1 MATKKNAGKTAKANK
16 NAKKVEATAKA
27 VEANRAEEQAAA
39 QAKEAEKAA
48 KRAEKETKKQDEAK
62 EQELPMPTFSPKT
75 NESEFRTEI
84 GNFVSLAV
92 EKTRTA
98 EDYIKV
104 LHITGKSVASF
115 TKARNITRGLG
126 KISDTY
132 LSAVGGTTGI
142 PVSHI
147 EITPSIAAIL
157 EIKTEVE
164 KATEEHPQRF
174 HFNGSQFNTN
184 LLDVV
189 LRYILVTYDKLSR
202 KYIDSLTCT
211 TAEKRELRKKYT
223 ADYIANTVG
232 ALAEELGLT
241 KEFVESALEALKEQK
256 AEKPKKST
264 KKEKEPKKPAEQ
276 VASDGFEEETE
287 GCVVYKDEDPMEH
300 VVAERGE
307 AVEEPAEVP
316 EETEVVEVP
325 EEVAKTL
332 EDDLE

>member
-1 MATKKNAGKTAKANK
+1 MATKKNAAKTAKVNK

-27 VEANRAEEQAAA
+27 VEAKRAEEKAAA
-39 QAKEAEKAA
+39 EVKEAEK
-48 KRAEKETKKQDEAK
+48 TKKQELEK
-62 EQELPMPTFSPKT
+62 EQELPMPTFSTKT
-75 NESEFRTEI
+75 KDAEFQTEI
-84 GNFVSLAV
+84 GNFVSLGL

-104 LHITGKSVASF
+104 LHIVGKSVADF
-115 TKARNITRGLG
+115 TKARNISRGLG

-142 PVSHI
+142 PSSHI
-147 EITPSIAAIL
+147 EIAPQIAAIL
-157 EIKTEVE
+157 EVKTEVE

-174 HFNGSQFNTN
+174 HFNGSQFNTS

-223 ADYIANTVG
+223 VDFVGNSIA
-232 ALAEELGLT
+232 ALAEELHLT
-241 KEFVESALEALKEQK
+241 EEFIKNALATLEVAKPS
-256 AEKPKKST
+256 KPKTEKKQKS
-264 KKEKEPKKPAEQ
+264 PKKPAEQ

-287 GCVVYKDEDPMEH
+287 GRVVYKDEDPMEH

-325 EEVAKTL
+325 EEVVKTL

>member
-27 VEANRAEEQAAA
+27 VEAKRAEEQAAA
-39 QAKEAEKAA
+39 QVKEAEKAA

-62 EQELPMPTFSPKT
+62 EQELLMPTFSPKT

-147 EITPSIAAIL
+147 EIAPSIAAIL

-223 ADYIANTVG
+223 VDFVGNSIA
-232 ALAEELGLT
+232 ALAEELHLT
-241 KEFVESALEALKEQK
+241 EEFIKNALATLEVAKPS
-256 AEKPKKST
+256 KPKTEKKQKS
-264 KKEKEPKKPAEQ
+264 PKKPAEQ

-287 GCVVYKDEDPMEH
+287 GRVVYKDEDPMEH

>member
-1 MATKKNAGKTAKANK
+1 MATKKNAAKTAKVNK

-27 VEANRAEEQAAA
+27 VEAKRAEEKAAA
-39 QAKEAEKAA
+39 EVKEAEK
-48 KRAEKETKKQDEAK
+48 TKKQEPAK

-75 NESEFRTEI
+75 KDAEFQTEI
-84 GNFVSLAV
+84 GNFVSLGL

-104 LHITGKSVASF
+104 LHIVGKSVADF
-115 TKARNITRGLG
+115 TKARNISRGLG
-126 KISDTY
+126 KITDTY

-142 PVSHI
+142 PSSHI
-147 EITPSIAAIL
+147 EIAPQIAAIL
-157 EIKTEVE
+157 EVKTEVE

-174 HFNGSQFNTN
+174 HFNGSQFNTS

-189 LRYILVTYDKLSR
+189 IRYILVTYDKLSR

-223 ADYIANTVG
+223 VDFVGNSIA
-232 ALAEELGLT
+232 ALAEELHLT
-241 KEFVESALEALKEQK
+241 EEFIKNAIATLEVAKPS
-256 AEKPKKST
+256 KPKMEKKQKS
-264 KKEKEPKKPAEQ
+264 PKKPAEQ

-287 GCVVYKDEDPMEH
+287 GRVVYKDEDPMEH

-307 AVEEPAEVP
+307 AVEEPAEAP

-325 EEVAKTL
+325 EEVAQTL

>member
-1 MATKKNAGKTAKANK
+1 MATKKNAAKTAKVNK

-27 VEANRAEEQAAA
+27 VEAKRAEEKAAA
-39 QAKEAEKAA
+39 EVKEAEK
-48 KRAEKETKKQDEAK
+48 TKKQEPAK

-75 NESEFRTEI
+75 KDAEFQTEI
-84 GNFVSLAV
+84 GNFVSLGL

-104 LHITGKSVASF
+104 LHIVGKSVTDF
-115 TKARNITRGLG
+115 TKARNISRGLG
-126 KISDTY
+126 KITDTY

-142 PVSHI
+142 PSSHI
-147 EITPSIAAIL
+147 EIAPQIAAIL
-157 EIKTEVE
+157 EVKTEVE
-164 KATEEHPQRF
+164 KATEEHPQWF
-174 HFNGSQFNTN
+174 HFNGSQFNTS

-223 ADYIANTVG
+223 VDFVGNSIA
-232 ALAEELGLT
+232 ALAEELHLT
-241 KEFVESALEALKEQK
+241 EEFIKNSLATLEVAKPS
-256 AEKPKKST
+256 KPKTEKKQKS
-264 KKEKEPKKPAEQ
+264 PKKPAEQ

-287 GCVVYKDEDPMEH
+287 GRVVYKDEDPMEH

-307 AVEEPAEVP
+307 TVEEPAEAP

-325 EEVAKTL
+325 EEVAQTL

>member
-1 MATKKNAGKTAKANK
+1 MATKKNAAKTAKVNK

-27 VEANRAEEQAAA
+27 VEAKRAEEKAAA
-39 QAKEAEKAA
+39 EVKEAEK
-48 KRAEKETKKQDEAK
+48 TKKQKPAK

-75 NESEFRTEI
+75 KDAEFQTEI
-84 GNFVSLAV
+84 GNFVSLGL

-104 LHITGKSVASF
+104 LHIVGKSVADF
-115 TKARNITRGLG
+115 TKARNISRGLG
-126 KISDTY
+126 KITDTY

-142 PVSHI
+142 PSSHI
-147 EITPSIAAIL
+147 EIAPQIAAIL
-157 EIKTEVE
+157 EVKTEVE

-174 HFNGSQFNTN
+174 HFNGSQFNTS

-223 ADYIANTVG
+223 VDFVGDSIA
-232 ALAEELGLT
+232 ALAEELHLT
-241 KEFVESALEALKEQK
+241 EEFIKNALATLEVAKPS
-256 AEKPKKST
+256 KPKTEKKQKS
-264 KKEKEPKKPAEQ
+264 PKKPAEQ

-287 GCVVYKDEDPMEH
+287 GRVVYKDEDPMEH

-307 AVEEPAEVP
+307 TVEEPAEAP

-325 EEVAKTL
+325 EEVAQTL

>member
-1 MATKKNAGKTAKANK
+1 MATKKNAAKTAKVNK

-27 VEANRAEEQAAA
+27 VEAKRAEEKAAA
-39 QAKEAEKAA
+39 EVKEAEK
-48 KRAEKETKKQDEAK
+48 TKKQEPAK
-62 EQELPMPTFSPKT
+62 EQELLMPTFSPKT
-75 NESEFRTEI
+75 KDAEFQTEI
-84 GNFVSLAV
+84 GNFVSLGL

-104 LHITGKSVASF
+104 LHIVGKSVADF
-115 TKARNITRGLG
+115 TKARNISRGLG
-126 KISDTY
+126 KITDTY

-142 PVSHI
+142 PSSHI
-147 EITPSIAAIL
+147 EIAPQIAAIL
-157 EIKTEVE
+157 EVKTEVE

-174 HFNGSQFNTN
+174 HFNGSQFNTS

-223 ADYIANTVG
+223 VDFVGNSIA
-232 ALAEELGLT
+232 ALAEELHLT
-241 KEFVESALEALKEQK
+241 EEFIKNVLATLEVAKPS
-256 AEKPKKST
+256 KPKMEKKQKS
-264 KKEKEPKKPAEQ
+264 PKKPAEQ

-287 GCVVYKDEDPMEH
+287 GRVVYKDEDPMEH

-307 AVEEPAEVP
+307 AVEEPAEAP
-316 EETEVVEVP
+316 EETEAVEVP

>member
-1 MATKKNAGKTAKANK
+1 MATKKNAAKNAKVNK

-27 VEANRAEEQAAA
+27 VEAKRAEEKAAA
-39 QAKEAEKAA
+39 EVKEAEK
-48 KRAEKETKKQDEAK
+48 TKKQEPAK
-62 EQELPMPTFSPKT
+62 EQELPMPTFTPKT
-75 NESEFRTEI
+75 KDAEFQTEI
-84 GNFVSLAV
+84 GNIVSLGL

-104 LHITGKSVASF
+104 LHIVGKSVADF
-115 TKARNITRGLG
+115 TKARNISRGLG

-142 PVSHI
+142 PSSHI
-147 EITPSIAAIL
+147 EIALQIAAIL
-157 EIKTEVE
+157 EVKTEVE

-174 HFNGSQFNTN
+174 HFNGSQFNTS

-223 ADYIANTVG
+223 VDFVGNSIA
-232 ALAEELGLT
+232 ALAEELHLT
-241 KEFVESALEALKEQK
+241 EEFIKNALATLEVAKPS
-256 AEKPKKST
+256 KPKMEKKQKS
-264 KKEKEPKKPAEQ
+264 PKKPAEQ

-287 GCVVYKDEDPMEH
+287 GRVVYKDEDPMEH

>member
-1 MATKKNAGKTAKANK
+1 MATKKNAAKTAKVNK

-27 VEANRAEEQAAA
+27 VEAKRAEEKAAA
-39 QAKEAEKAA
+39 EVKEAEK
-48 KRAEKETKKQDEAK
+48 TKKQEPAK

-75 NESEFRTEI
+75 KDAEFQTEI
-84 GNFVSLAV
+84 GNFVSLGL

-104 LHITGKSVASF
+104 LHIVGKSVADF
-115 TKARNITRGLG
+115 TKARNISRGLG
-126 KISDTY
+126 KITDTY

-142 PVSHI
+142 PSSHI
-147 EITPSIAAIL
+147 EIAPQISAIL
-157 EIKTEVE
+157 EVKTEVE

-174 HFNGSQFNTN
+174 HFNGSQFNTS

-223 ADYIANTVG
+223 VDFVGNSIA
-232 ALAEELGLT
+232 ALAEELHLT
-241 KEFVESALEALKEQK
+241 EEFIKNALATLEVAKPS
-256 AEKPKKST
+256 KPKTEKKQKS
-264 KKEKEPKKPAEQ
+264 PKKPAEQ

-287 GCVVYKDEDPMEH
+287 GRVFYKDEDPMEH

-307 AVEEPAEVP
+307 TVEEPAEAP

-325 EEVAKTL
+325 EEVAQTL
-332 EDDLE
+332 EDDPE

>member
-1 MATKKNAGKTAKANK
+1 MATKKNAAKTAKVNK

-27 VEANRAEEQAAA
+27 VEAKRAEEKAAA
-39 QAKEAEKAA
+39 EVKEAEK
-48 KRAEKETKKQDEAK
+48 TKKQEPAK
-62 EQELPMPTFSPKT
+62 EQELPMPTFTPKT
-75 NESEFRTEI
+75 KDAEFQTEI
-84 GNFVSLAV
+84 GNFVSLGL

-104 LHITGKSVASF
+104 LHIVGKSVADF
-115 TKARNITRGLG
+115 TKARNISRGLG
-126 KISDTY
+126 KITDTY

-142 PVSHI
+142 PSSHI
-147 EITPSIAAIL
+147 EIAPQIAAIL
-157 EIKTEVE
+157 EVKTEVE

-174 HFNGSQFNTN
+174 HFNGSQFNTS

-223 ADYIANTVG
+223 VDFVGNSIA
-232 ALAEELGLT
+232 ALAEELHLT
-241 KEFVESALEALKEQK
+241 EEFIKNALATLEVAKPS
-256 AEKPKKST
+256 KPKMEKKQKS
-264 KKEKEPKKPAEQ
+264 PKKPAEQ

-287 GCVVYKDEDPMEH
+287 GHVVYKDEDPMEH
-300 VVAERGE
+300 VVAERVE
-307 AVEEPAEVP
+307 AVEEPAEAP

-325 EEVAKTL
+325 EEVAHTL

>member
-1 MATKKNAGKTAKANK
+1 MATKKNAAKTAKVNK

-27 VEANRAEEQAAA
+27 VEAKRAEEKAAA
-39 QAKEAEKAA
+39 EVKEAEK
-48 KRAEKETKKQDEAK
+48 TKKQEPAK
-62 EQELPMPTFSPKT
+62 EQELPMSTFSPKT
-75 NESEFRTEI
+75 KDAEFQTEI
-84 GNFVSLAV
+84 GNFVSLGL

-104 LHITGKSVASF
+104 LHIVGKSVADF
-115 TKARNITRGLG
+115 TKARNISRGLG
-126 KISDTY
+126 KITDTY

-142 PVSHI
+142 PSSHI
-147 EITPSIAAIL
+147 EIAPQIAAIL
-157 EIKTEVE
+157 EVKTEVE

-174 HFNGSQFNTN
+174 HFNGSQFNTS

-223 ADYIANTVG
+223 VDFVGNSIA
-232 ALAEELGLT
+232 ALAEELHLT
-241 KEFVESALEALKEQK
+241 EEFIKNALATLEVAKPS
-256 AEKPKKST
+256 KPKTEKKQKS
-264 KKEKEPKKPAEQ
+264 PKKPAEQ

-287 GCVVYKDEDPMEH
+287 GRVVYKDEDPMEH

-307 AVEEPAEVP
+307 TVEEPAEAP

-325 EEVAKTL
+325 EEVAQTL

>member
-1 MATKKNAGKTAKANK
+1 MATKKNAAKTAKVNK

-27 VEANRAEEQAAA
+27 VEAKRAEEKAAA
-39 QAKEAEKAA
+39 EVKEAEK
-48 KRAEKETKKQDEAK
+48 TKKQEPAK
-62 EQELPMPTFSPKT
+62 EQELPMPTFTPKT
-75 NESEFRTEI
+75 KDAEFQTEI
-84 GNFVSLAV
+84 GNFVSLGL

-104 LHITGKSVASF
+104 LHIVGKSVADF
-115 TKARNITRGLG
+115 TKARNISRGLG
-126 KISDTY
+126 KITDTY

-142 PVSHI
+142 PSSHI
-147 EITPSIAAIL
+147 EIAPQIAAIL
-157 EIKTEVE
+157 EVKTEVE

-174 HFNGSQFNTN
+174 HFNGSQFNTS

-223 ADYIANTVG
+223 VDFVGNSIA
-232 ALAEELGLT
+232 ALAEELHLT
-241 KEFVESALEALKEQK
+241 EEFIKNALATLEVAKPS
-256 AEKPKKST
+256 KPKMEKKQKS
-264 KKEKEPKKPAEQ
+264 PKKPAEQ

-287 GCVVYKDEDPMEH
+287 GHVVYKDEDPMEH

-307 AVEEPAEVP
+307 AVEEPAEAP
-316 EETEVVEVP
+316 EETEAVEVP
-325 EEVAKTL
+325 EEVAQTL

>member
-1 MATKKNAGKTAKANK
+1 MATKKNAAKTAKVNK

-27 VEANRAEEQAAA
+27 VEAKRAEEKAAA
-39 QAKEAEKAA
+39 EVKEAEK
-48 KRAEKETKKQDEAK
+48 TKKQEPAK
-62 EQELPMPTFSPKT
+62 EQELPMPTLSPKT
-75 NESEFRTEI
+75 KDAEFQTEI
-84 GNFVSLAV
+84 GNFVSLGL

-104 LHITGKSVASF
+104 LHIVGKSVADF
-115 TKARNITRGLG
+115 TKARNISRGLG
-126 KISDTY
+126 KITDTY

-142 PVSHI
+142 PSSHI
-147 EITPSIAAIL
+147 EIAPQIAAIL
-157 EIKTEVE
+157 EVKTEVE

-174 HFNGSQFNTN
+174 HFNGSQFNTS

-223 ADYIANTVG
+223 VDFVGNSIA
-232 ALAEELGLT
+232 ALAEELHLT
-241 KEFVESALEALKEQK
+241 EEFIKNALATLEVAKPS
-256 AEKPKKST
+256 KPKTEKKQKS
-264 KKEKEPKKPAEQ
+264 PKKPAEQ

-287 GCVVYKDEDPMEH
+287 GRVVYKDEDPMEH

-307 AVEEPAEVP
+307 TVEEPAEAP

-325 EEVAKTL
+325 EEVAQTL

>member
-1 MATKKNAGKTAKANK
+1 MATKKNAAKTAKVNK

-27 VEANRAEEQAAA
+27 VEAKRAEEKAAA
-39 QAKEAEKAA
+39 EVKEAEK
-48 KRAEKETKKQDEAK
+48 TKKQEPAK

-75 NESEFRTEI
+75 KDAEFQTEI
-84 GNFVSLAV
+84 GNFVSLGL

-104 LHITGKSVASF
+104 LHIVGKSVADF
-115 TKARNITRGLG
+115 TKARNISRGLG
-126 KISDTY
+126 KITDTY

-142 PVSHI
+142 PSSHI
-147 EITPSIAAIL
+147 EIAPQIAAIL
-157 EIKTEVE
+157 EVKTEVE

-174 HFNGSQFNTN
+174 HFNGSQFNTS

-223 ADYIANTVG
+223 VDFVGNSIA
-232 ALAEELGLT
+232 ALAEELHLT
-241 KEFVESALEALKEQK
+241 EEFIKNALATLEAAKPS
-256 AEKPKKST
+256 KPKTEKKQKS
-264 KKEKEPKKPAEQ
+264 PKKPAEQ

-287 GCVVYKDEDPMEH
+287 GRVVYKDEDPMEH

-307 AVEEPAEVP
+307 TVEEPAEAP

-325 EEVAKTL
+325 EGVAQTL

>member
-1 MATKKNAGKTAKANK
+1 MATKKNAAKTAKVNK

-27 VEANRAEEQAAA
+27 VEAKRAEEKAAA
-39 QAKEAEKAA
+39 EVKEAEK
-48 KRAEKETKKQDEAK
+48 TKKQEPAK

-75 NESEFRTEI
+75 KDAEFQTEI
-84 GNFVSLAV
+84 GNFVSLGL

-104 LHITGKSVASF
+104 LHIVGKSVADF
-115 TKARNITRGLG
+115 TKAQNISRGLG
-126 KISDTY
+126 KITDTY

-142 PVSHI
+142 PSSHI
-147 EITPSIAAIL
+147 EIAPQITAIL
-157 EIKTEVE
+157 EVKTEVE

-174 HFNGSQFNTN
+174 HFNGSQFNTS

-223 ADYIANTVG
+223 VDFVGNSIA
-232 ALAEELGLT
+232 ALAEELHLT
-241 KEFVESALEALKEQK
+241 EEFIKNALATLEVAKPS
-256 AEKPKKST
+256 KPKTEKKQKS
-264 KKEKEPKKPAEQ
+264 PKKPAEQ

-287 GCVVYKDEDPMEH
+287 GRVVYKDEDPMEH

-307 AVEEPAEVP
+307 TVEEPAEAP

-325 EEVAKTL
+325 EEVTQTL

>member
-1 MATKKNAGKTAKANK
+1 MATKKNAAKTAKVNK

-27 VEANRAEEQAAA
+27 VEAKRAEEKAAA
-39 QAKEAEKAA
+39 EVKEAEK
-48 KRAEKETKKQDEAK
+48 TKKQKPAK

-75 NESEFRTEI
+75 KDAEFQTEI
-84 GNFVSLAV
+84 GNFVSLGL

-104 LHITGKSVASF
+104 LHIVGKSVADF
-115 TKARNITRGLG
+115 TKARNISRGLG
-126 KISDTY
+126 KITDTY

-142 PVSHI
+142 PSSHI
-147 EITPSIAAIL
+147 EIAPQIAAIL
-157 EIKTEVE
+157 EVKTEVE

-174 HFNGSQFNTN
+174 HFNGSQFNTS

-223 ADYIANTVG
+223 VDFVGDSIA
-232 ALAEELGLT
+232 ALAEELHLT
-241 KEFVESALEALKEQK
+241 EEFIKNALATLEVAKPS
-256 AEKPKKST
+256 KPKTEKKQKS
-264 KKEKEPKKPAEQ
+264 PKKPAEQ

-287 GCVVYKDEDPMEH
+287 GRVVYRDEDPMEQ

-307 AVEEPAEVP
+307 TVEEPAEAP

-325 EEVAKTL
+325 EEVAQTL

>member
-1 MATKKNAGKTAKANK
+1 MATKNSAVKTAKVNK

-27 VEANRAEEQAAA
+27 VEAKRAEEQAKA
-39 QAKEAEKAA
+39 EEKAA
-48 KRAEKETKKQDEAK
+48 KRAEKETKKQ
-62 EQELPMPTFSPKT
+62 ELPMPSFTTKT
-75 NESEFRTEI
+75 NEAEFRTEI

-104 LHITGKSVASF
+104 LHIAGKSVAGF
-115 TKARNITRGLG
+115 TKVRNISRGLG

-147 EITPSIAAIL
+147 EIAPSIAAVL
-157 EIKTEVE
+157 EVKTEVE

-174 HFNGSQFNTN
+174 HFTGSQFNTN

-211 TAEKRELRKKYT
+211 TAEKRELRKEYT
-223 ADYIANTVG
+223 ANYIANTIS

-241 KEFVESALEALKEQK
+241 KEFVDKALDALKEWKQ
-256 AEKPKKST
+256 EKP
-264 KKEKEPKKPAEQ
+264 AQQ
-276 VASDGFEEETE
+276 VADDGFEEEP
-287 GCVVYKDEDPMEH
+287 GGKAVYQDEDPMES
-300 VVAERGE
+300 VVAERS
-307 AVEEPAEVP
+307 EEPAEAIEAP
-316 EETEVVEVP
+316 EETTEVVEVP
-325 EEVAKTL
+325 QEVVDSIEDEL
-332 EDDLE
+332 E

>member
-1 MATKKNAGKTAKANK
+1 MTTKKNAAKTAKVNK

-27 VEANRAEEQAAA
+27 VEAKRAEEKAAA
-39 QAKEAEKAA
+39 EVKEAEK
-48 KRAEKETKKQDEAK
+48 TKKQEPAK

-75 NESEFRTEI
+75 KDAEFQTEI
-84 GNFVSLAV
+84 GNFVSLGL

-104 LHITGKSVASF
+104 LHIVGKSVADF
-115 TKARNITRGLG
+115 TKARNISRGLG
-126 KISDTY
+126 KITDTY

-142 PVSHI
+142 PSSHI
-147 EITPSIAAIL
+147 EIAPQIAAIL
-157 EIKTEVE
+157 EVKTEVE

-174 HFNGSQFNTN
+174 HFNGSQFNTS

-223 ADYIANTVG
+223 VDFVGNSIA
-232 ALAEELGLT
+232 ALAEELHLT
-241 KEFVESALEALKEQK
+241 EEFIKNALATLEVAKPS
-256 AEKPKKST
+256 KPKMEKKQKS
-264 KKEKEPKKPAEQ
+264 PKKPAEQ

-287 GCVVYKDEDPMEH
+287 GRVVYKDEDPMEH

-325 EEVAKTL
+325 EEVAQTL

>member
-1 MATKKNAGKTAKANK
+1 MATKKSAVKTAKVNK

-27 VEANRAEEQAAA
+27 VEAKRAEEQAKA
-39 QAKEAEKAA
+39 EEKAA
-48 KRAEKETKKQDEAK
+48 KRAEKETKKQEEVK
-62 EQELPMPTFSPKT
+62 EQELPMPSFTTKT
-75 NESEFRTEI
+75 NEAEFRTEI

-104 LHITGKSVASF
+104 LHIAGKSVAGF
-115 TKARNITRGLG
+115 TKVRNISRGLG

-147 EITPSIAAIL
+147 EIAPSIAAVL
-157 EIKTEVE
+157 EVKTEVE

-174 HFNGSQFNTN
+174 HFTGSQFNTN

-211 TAEKRELRKKYT
+211 TAEKRELRKEYT
-223 ADYIANTVG
+223 VDFVGNSIA
-232 ALAEELGLT
+232 ALAEELHLT
-241 KEFVESALEALKEQK
+241 EEFIKNALATLEVAKTP
-256 AEKPKKST
+256 KPKTEKKQKS
-264 KKEKEPKKPAEQ
+264 PKKPAEQ

-287 GCVVYKDEDPMEH
+287 GRVVYKDEDPMEH

-307 AVEEPAEVP
+307 AVEEPVESP

-325 EEVAKTL
+325 EEVAQTL

>member
-1 MATKKNAGKTAKANK
+1 MATKKNAAKTVKVNK

-27 VEANRAEEQAAA
+27 VEAKRAEEKAAA
-39 QAKEAEKAA
+39 EVKEAEK
-48 KRAEKETKKQDEAK
+48 TKKQEPAK
-62 EQELPMPTFSPKT
+62 EQELPMPTFSTKT
-75 NESEFRTEI
+75 KDAEFQTEI
-84 GNFVSLAV
+84 GNFVSLGL

-104 LHITGKSVASF
+104 LHIVGKSVADF
-115 TKARNITRGLG
+115 TKARNISRGLG
-126 KISDTY
+126 KITDTY

-142 PVSHI
+142 PSSHI
-147 EITPSIAAIL
+147 EIAPQIAAIL
-157 EIKTEVE
+157 EVKTEVE

-174 HFNGSQFNTN
+174 HFNGSQFNTS

-223 ADYIANTVG
+223 VDFVGNSIA
-232 ALAEELGLT
+232 ALAEELHLT
-241 KEFVESALEALKEQK
+241 EEFIKNALATLEVAKPS
-256 AEKPKKST
+256 KPKTEKKQKS
-264 KKEKEPKKPAEQ
+264 PKKPAEQ

-287 GCVVYKDEDPMEH
+287 GRVVYKDEDPMEH

-307 AVEEPAEVP
+307 AVEEPAEAP

-325 EEVAKTL
+325 EEVAQTL

>member
-1 MATKKNAGKTAKANK
+1 MATKKNAAKTAKVNK

-27 VEANRAEEQAAA
+27 VEAKRAEEKAAA
-39 QAKEAEKAA
+39 EVKEAEK
-48 KRAEKETKKQDEAK
+48 TKKQEPAK

-75 NESEFRTEI
+75 KDAEFQTEI
-84 GNFVSLAV
+84 GNFVSLGL

-104 LHITGKSVASF
+104 LHIVGKSVADF
-115 TKARNITRGLG
+115 TKARNISRGLG
-126 KISDTY
+126 KITDTY

-142 PVSHI
+142 PSSHI
-147 EITPSIAAIL
+147 EIAPQIAVIL
-157 EIKTEVE
+157 EVKTEVE

-174 HFNGSQFNTN
+174 HFNGSQFNTS

-223 ADYIANTVG
+223 VDFVGNSIA
-232 ALAEELGLT
+232 ALAEELHLT
-241 KEFVESALEALKEQK
+241 EEFIKNALATLEVAKPS
-256 AEKPKKST
+256 KPKTEKKQKS
-264 KKEKEPKKPAEQ
+264 PKKPAEQ

-287 GCVVYKDEDPMEH
+287 GRVLYKDEDPMEH

-307 AVEEPAEVP
+307 TVEEPAEAP

-325 EEVAKTL
+325 EEVAQTL

>member
-1 MATKKNAGKTAKANK
+1 MATKKNAAKTAKVNK

-27 VEANRAEEQAAA
+27 VEAKRAEEKAAA
-39 QAKEAEKAA
+39 EVKEAEK
-48 KRAEKETKKQDEAK
+48 TKKQEPAK

-75 NESEFRTEI
+75 NDAEFQTEI
-84 GNFVSLAV
+84 GNFVSLGL

-104 LHITGKSVASF
+104 LHIVGKSVADF
-115 TKARNITRGLG
+115 TKARNISRGLG
-126 KISDTY
+126 KITDTY

-142 PVSHI
+142 PSSHI
-147 EITPSIAAIL
+147 EIAPQIAAIL
-157 EIKTEVE
+157 EVKTEVE
-164 KATEEHPQRF
+164 KATEERPQRF
-174 HFNGSQFNTN
+174 HFNGSQFNTS

-223 ADYIANTVG
+223 VDFVGNSIA
-232 ALAEELGLT
+232 ALAEELHLT
-241 KEFVESALEALKEQK
+241 EEFIKNALATLEVAKPS
-256 AEKPKKST
+256 KPKTEKKQKS
-264 KKEKEPKKPAEQ
+264 PKKPAEQ

-287 GCVVYKDEDPMEH
+287 GRVVYKDEDPMEH
-300 VVAERGE
+300 VVAERGDT
-307 AVEEPAEVP
+307 VEEPAEAP

-325 EEVAKTL
+325 EEVAQTL

>member
-1 MATKKNAGKTAKANK
+1 MATKKNAAKTAKVNK

-27 VEANRAEEQAAA
+27 VEAKRAEEKAAA
-39 QAKEAEKAA
+39 EVKEAEK
-48 KRAEKETKKQDEAK
+48 TKKQEPAK

-75 NESEFRTEI
+75 KDAEFQTEI
-84 GNFVSLAV
+84 GNFVSLGL

-104 LHITGKSVASF
+104 LHIVGKSVADF
-115 TKARNITRGLG
+115 TKARNISRGLG
-126 KISDTY
+126 KITDTY

-142 PVSHI
+142 PSSHI
-147 EITPSIAAIL
+147 EIAPQIAAIL
-157 EIKTEVE
+157 EVKTEVE
-164 KATEEHPQRF
+164 KATEERPQRF
-174 HFNGSQFNTN
+174 HFNGSQFNTS

-223 ADYIANTVG
+223 VDFVGNSIA
-232 ALAEELGLT
+232 ALAEELHLT
-241 KEFVESALEALKEQK
+241 EEFIKNALATLEVAKLS
-256 AEKPKKST
+256 KPKTEKKQKS
-264 KKEKEPKKPAEQ
+264 PKKPAEQ

-287 GCVVYKDEDPMEH
+287 GRVVYKDEDPMEH

-307 AVEEPAEVP
+307 TVEEPAEAP

>member
-1 MATKKNAGKTAKANK
+1 MATKKNAAKTAKVNK

-27 VEANRAEEQAAA
+27 VEAKRAEEKAAA
-39 QAKEAEKAA
+39 EVKEAEK
-48 KRAEKETKKQDEAK
+48 TKKQEPAK

-75 NESEFRTEI
+75 KDAEFQTEI
-84 GNFVSLAV
+84 GNFVSLGL

-104 LHITGKSVASF
+104 LHIVGKSVADF
-115 TKARNITRGLG
+115 TKARNISRGLG
-126 KISDTY
+126 KITDTY

-142 PVSHI
+142 PSSHI
-147 EITPSIAAIL
+147 EIAPQIAAIL
-157 EIKTEVE
+157 EVKTEVE

-174 HFNGSQFNTN
+174 HFNGSQFNTS

-223 ADYIANTVG
+223 VDFVGNSIA
-232 ALAEELGLT
+232 ALAEELHLT
-241 KEFVESALEALKEQK
+241 EEFIKNALATLEVAKPS
-256 AEKPKKST
+256 KPKTEKKQKS
-264 KKEKEPKKPAEQ
+264 PKKPAEQ

-287 GCVVYKDEDPMEH
+287 GSVVYKDEDPMEH

-307 AVEEPAEVP
+307 TVEEPAEAP

-325 EEVAKTL
+325 EEVAQTL

>member
-1 MATKKNAGKTAKANK
+1 MATKKNAAKTAKVNK

-27 VEANRAEEQAAA
+27 VEAKRAEEKAAA
-39 QAKEAEKAA
+39 EVKEAEK
-48 KRAEKETKKQDEAK
+48 TKKQELEK
-62 EQELPMPTFSPKT
+62 EQELPMPSFTTKT
-75 NESEFRTEI
+75 NEAEFRTEI

-104 LHITGKSVASF
+104 LHIAGKSVAGF
-115 TKARNITRGLG
+115 TKVRNISRGLG

-147 EITPSIAAIL
+147 EIAPSIAAVL
-157 EIKTEVE
+157 EVKTEVE

-174 HFNGSQFNTN
+174 HFTGSQFNTN

-211 TAEKRELRKKYT
+211 TAEKRELRKEYT
-223 ADYIANTVG
+223 ANYIANTIS

-241 KEFVESALEALKEQK
+241 KEFVDKALDALKEQK
-256 AEKPKKST
+256 QEKPKRAP
-264 KKEKEPKKPAEQ
+264 KKEKEPKKPAQQ
-276 VASDGFEEETE
+276 VADDGFEEEP
-287 GCVVYKDEDPMEH
+287 GGKVVYQDEDPMES
-300 VVAERGE
+300 VVAERS
-307 AVEEPAEVP
+307 EEPAEAIEAP
-316 EETEVVEVP
+316 EETTEVVEVP
-325 EEVAKTL
+325 QEVVDSIEDEL
-332 EDDLE
+332 E

>member
-1 MATKKNAGKTAKANK
+1 MAAKKNAAKTAKVNK

-27 VEANRAEEQAAA
+27 VEAKRAEEKAAA
-39 QAKEAEKAA
+39 EVKEAEK
-48 KRAEKETKKQDEAK
+48 TKKQEPAK
-62 EQELPMPTFSPKT
+62 EQELPMPTFSTKT
-75 NESEFRTEI
+75 KDAEFQTEI
-84 GNFVSLAV
+84 GNFVSLGL

-104 LHITGKSVASF
+104 LHIVGKSVADF
-115 TKARNITRGLG
+115 TKARNISRGLG

-142 PVSHI
+142 PSSHI
-147 EITPSIAAIL
+147 EIAPQIAAIL
-157 EIKTEVE
+157 EVKTEVE

-174 HFNGSQFNTN
+174 HFNGSQFNTS

-223 ADYIANTVG
+223 VDFVGNSIA
-232 ALAEELGLT
+232 ALAEELHLT
-241 KEFVESALEALKEQK
+241 EEFIKNALATLEVVKPSEPKMEKKQK
-256 AEKPKKST
+256 S
-264 KKEKEPKKPAEQ
+264 PKKPAEQ

-287 GCVVYKDEDPMEH
+287 GRVVYKDEDPMEH

>member
-1 MATKKNAGKTAKANK
+1 MATKKNAAKTAKVNK

-27 VEANRAEEQAAA
+27 VEAKSAEEKAAA
-39 QAKEAEKAA
+39 EVKEAEK
-48 KRAEKETKKQDEAK
+48 TKKQEPAK

-75 NESEFRTEI
+75 KDAEFQTEI
-84 GNFVSLAV
+84 GNFVSLGL

-104 LHITGKSVASF
+104 LHIVGKSVADF
-115 TKARNITRGLG
+115 TKARNISRGLG
-126 KISDTY
+126 KITDTY

-142 PVSHI
+142 PSSHI
-147 EITPSIAAIL
+147 EIAPQIAAIL
-157 EIKTEVE
+157 EVKTEVE

-174 HFNGSQFNTN
+174 HFNGSQFNTS

-223 ADYIANTVG
+223 VDFVGNSIA
-232 ALAEELGLT
+232 ALAEELHLT
-241 KEFVESALEALKEQK
+241 EEFIKNALATLEVAKPS
-256 AEKPKKST
+256 KPKTEKKQKS
-264 KKEKEPKKPAEQ
+264 PKKPAEQ

-287 GCVVYKDEDPMEH
+287 GRVVYKDEDPMEH

-307 AVEEPAEVP
+307 TVEEPAEAP

-325 EEVAKTL
+325 EEVAQTL

>member
-1 MATKKNAGKTAKANK
+1 MATKKNAAKTAKVNK

-27 VEANRAEEQAAA
+27 VEAKRAEEKAAA
-39 QAKEAEKAA
+39 EVKEAEK
-48 KRAEKETKKQDEAK
+48 TKKQEPAK
-62 EQELPMPTFSPKT
+62 EQELPMPTFTPKT
-75 NESEFRTEI
+75 KDAEFQTEI
-84 GNFVSLAV
+84 GNFVSLGL

-104 LHITGKSVASF
+104 LHIVGKSVADF
-115 TKARNITRGLG
+115 TKARNISRGLG
-126 KISDTY
+126 KITDTY

-142 PVSHI
+142 PSSHI
-147 EITPSIAAIL
+147 EIAPQIAAII
-157 EIKTEVE
+157 EVKTEVE

-174 HFNGSQFNTN
+174 HFNGSQFNTS

-223 ADYIANTVG
+223 VDFVGNSIA
-232 ALAEELGLT
+232 ALAEELHLT
-241 KEFVESALEALKEQK
+241 EEFIKNALATLEVAKPS
-256 AEKPKKST
+256 KPKTEKKQKS
-264 KKEKEPKKPAEQ
+264 PKKPAEQ

-287 GCVVYKDEDPMEH
+287 GRVVYKDEDPMEH

-325 EEVAKTL
+325 EEVAQTL

>member
-1 MATKKNAGKTAKANK
+1 MATKKNAAKTAKVNK

-27 VEANRAEEQAAA
+27 VEAKRAEEKAAA
-39 QAKEAEKAA
+39 EVKEAEK
-48 KRAEKETKKQDEAK
+48 TKKQEPAK

-75 NESEFRTEI
+75 KDAEFQTEI
-84 GNFVSLAV
+84 GNFVSLGL

-104 LHITGKSVASF
+104 LHLVGKSVADF
-115 TKARNITRGLG
+115 TKARNISRGLG
-126 KISDTY
+126 KITDTY

-142 PVSHI
+142 PSSHI
-147 EITPSIAAIL
+147 EIAPQIAAIL
-157 EIKTEVE
+157 EVKTEVE

-174 HFNGSQFNTN
+174 HFNGSQFNTS

-223 ADYIANTVG
+223 VDFVGNSIA
-232 ALAEELGLT
+232 ALAEELHLT
-241 KEFVESALEALKEQK
+241 EEFIKNALATLEVAKPS
-256 AEKPKKST
+256 KPKTEKKQKS
-264 KKEKEPKKPAEQ
+264 PKKPAEQ

-287 GCVVYKDEDPMEH
+287 GRVVYKDEDPMEH

-307 AVEEPAEVP
+307 TVEEPAEAP

-325 EEVAKTL
+325 EEVAQTL

>member
-27 VEANRAEEQAAA
+27 VEAKRAEEKAAA
-39 QAKEAEKAA
+39 EVKEAEK
-48 KRAEKETKKQDEAK
+48 TKKQEPAK

-75 NESEFRTEI
+75 KDAEFQTEI
-84 GNFVSLAV
+84 GNFVSLGL

-98 EDYIKV
+98 EDYIKI
-104 LHITGKSVASF
+104 LHIVGKSVADF
-115 TKARNITRGLG
+115 TKARNISRGLG
-126 KISDTY
+126 KITDTY

-142 PVSHI
+142 PSSHI
-147 EITPSIAAIL
+147 EIAPQIAAIL
-157 EIKTEVE
+157 EVKTEVE

-174 HFNGSQFNTN
+174 HFNGSQFNTS

-223 ADYIANTVG
+223 VDFVGNSIA
-232 ALAEELGLT
+232 ALAEELHLT
-241 KEFVESALEALKEQK
+241 EEFIKNALATLEVAKPS
-256 AEKPKKST
+256 KPKTEKKQKS
-264 KKEKEPKKPAEQ
+264 PKKPAEQ

-287 GCVVYKDEDPMEH
+287 GRVVYKDEDPMEH

-307 AVEEPAEVP
+307 TVEEPAEAP

-325 EEVAKTL
+325 EEVAQTL

>member
-1 MATKKNAGKTAKANK
+1 MATKKNTAKTAKVNK

-27 VEANRAEEQAAA
+27 VEAKRAEEKAAA
-39 QAKEAEKAA
+39 EVKEAEK
-48 KRAEKETKKQDEAK
+48 TKKQELAK
-62 EQELPMPTFSPKT
+62 EHELPMPTFSPKT
-75 NESEFRTEI
+75 KDAEFQTEI
-84 GNFVSLAV
+84 GNFVSLGL

-104 LHITGKSVASF
+104 LHIVGKSVADF
-115 TKARNITRGLG
+115 TKARNISRGLG
-126 KISDTY
+126 KITDTY

-142 PVSHI
+142 PSSHI
-147 EITPSIAAIL
+147 EIAPQIAAIL
-157 EIKTEVE
+157 EVKTEVE
-164 KATEEHPQRF
+164 KATEEYPQRF
-174 HFNGSQFNTN
+174 HFNGSQFNTS

-223 ADYIANTVG
+223 VDFVG
-232 ALAEELGLT
+232 NSIEALAEELHLT
-241 KEFVESALEALKEQK
+241 EEFIKNALATLEVAKPS
-256 AEKPKKST
+256 KPKTEKKQKS
-264 KKEKEPKKPAEQ
+264 PKKPAEQ

-287 GCVVYKDEDPMEH
+287 GRVVYKDEDPMEH

-307 AVEEPAEVP
+307 TVEEPAEAP

-325 EEVAKTL
+325 EEVAQTL

>member
-1 MATKKNAGKTAKANK
+1 MATKKNAAKTAKVNK

-27 VEANRAEEQAAA
+27 VEAKRAEEKAAA
-39 QAKEAEKAA
+39 EVKEAEK
-48 KRAEKETKKQDEAK
+48 TKKQEPAK

-75 NESEFRTEI
+75 KDAEFQTEI
-84 GNFVSLAV
+84 GNFVSLGL

-104 LHITGKSVASF
+104 LHIVGKSVADF
-115 TKARNITRGLG
+115 TKARNISRGLG
-126 KISDTY
+126 KITDTY

-142 PVSHI
+142 PSSHI
-147 EITPSIAAIL
+147 EIAPQIAAIL
-157 EIKTEVE
+157 EVKTEVE

-174 HFNGSQFNTN
+174 HFNGSQFNTS

-223 ADYIANTVG
+223 VDFVGNSIA
-232 ALAEELGLT
+232 ALAEELHLT
-241 KEFVESALEALKEQK
+241 EEFIKNALATLEVAKPS
-256 AEKPKKST
+256 KPKMEKKQKS
-264 KKEKEPKKPAEQ
+264 PKKPAEQ

-287 GCVVYKDEDPMEH
+287 GRVVYKDEDPMEH

-325 EEVAKTL
+325 EEVAQTL

>member
-1 MATKKNAGKTAKANK
+1 MATKKNAAKTAKVNK

-27 VEANRAEEQAAA
+27 VEAKRAEEKAAA
-39 QAKEAEKAA
+39 EVKEAEKA
-48 KRAEKETKKQDEAK
+48 KKQEPAK

-75 NESEFRTEI
+75 KDAEFQTEI
-84 GNFVSLAV
+84 GNFVSLGL

-104 LHITGKSVASF
+104 LHIVGKSVADF
-115 TKARNITRGLG
+115 TKARNISRGLG
-126 KISDTY
+126 KITDTY

-142 PVSHI
+142 PSSHI
-147 EITPSIAAIL
+147 EIAPQIAAIL
-157 EIKTEVE
+157 EVKTEVE

-174 HFNGSQFNTN
+174 HFNGSQFNTS

-223 ADYIANTVG
+223 VDFVGNSIA
-232 ALAEELGLT
+232 ALAEELHLT
-241 KEFVESALEALKEQK
+241 EEFIKNALATLEVAKPS
-256 AEKPKKST
+256 KPKTEKKQKS
-264 KKEKEPKKPAEQ
+264 PKKPAEQ

-287 GCVVYKDEDPMEH
+287 GRVVYKDEDPMEH

-307 AVEEPAEVP
+307 AVEEPAEVL

-325 EEVAKTL
+325 EEVAQTL

>member
-1 MATKKNAGKTAKANK
+1 MATKKNAAKTAKVNK

-27 VEANRAEEQAAA
+27 VEAKRAEEKAAA
-39 QAKEAEKAA
+39 EVKEAEK
-48 KRAEKETKKQDEAK
+48 TKKQEPAK

-75 NESEFRTEI
+75 KDAEFQTEI
-84 GNFVSLAV
+84 GNFVSLGL

-104 LHITGKSVASF
+104 LHIVGKSVADF
-115 TKARNITRGLG
+115 TKARNISRGLG
-126 KISDTY
+126 KITDTY

-142 PVSHI
+142 PSSHI
-147 EITPSIAAIL
+147 EIAPQIAAIL
-157 EIKTEVE
+157 EVKTEVE
-164 KATEEHPQRF
+164 KATEEHPQWF
-174 HFNGSQFNTN
+174 HFNGSQFNTS

-223 ADYIANTVG
+223 VDFVGNSIA
-232 ALAEELGLT
+232 ALAEELHLT
-241 KEFVESALEALKEQK
+241 EEFIKNALATLEVAKPS
-256 AEKPKKST
+256 KPKTEKKQKS
-264 KKEKEPKKPAEQ
+264 PKKPAEQ

-287 GCVVYKDEDPMEH
+287 GRVVYKDEDPMEH

-307 AVEEPAEVP
+307 TVEEPAEAP

-325 EEVAKTL
+325 EEVAQTL

>member
-1 MATKKNAGKTAKANK
+1 MATKKNAAKTAKVNK

-27 VEANRAEEQAAA
+27 VEAKRAEEKAAA
-39 QAKEAEKAA
+39 EVKEAEK
-48 KRAEKETKKQDEAK
+48 TKKQEPAK

-75 NESEFRTEI
+75 KDAEFQTEI
-84 GNFVSLAV
+84 GNFVSLGL

-104 LHITGKSVASF
+104 LHIVGKSVADF
-115 TKARNITRGLG
+115 TKARNISRGLG
-126 KISDTY
+126 KITDTY

-142 PVSHI
+142 PSSHI
-147 EITPSIAAIL
+147 EIAPQIAAIL
-157 EIKTEVE
+157 EAKTEVE

-174 HFNGSQFNTN
+174 HFNGSQFNTS

-223 ADYIANTVG
+223 VDFVGNSIA
-232 ALAEELGLT
+232 ALAEELHLT
-241 KEFVESALEALKEQK
+241 EEFIKNALATLEVAKPS
-256 AEKPKKST
+256 KPKTEKKQKS
-264 KKEKEPKKPAEQ
+264 PKKPAEQ

-287 GCVVYKDEDPMEH
+287 GRVVYKDEDPMEH

-307 AVEEPAEVP
+307 TVEEPAEAP

-325 EEVAKTL
+325 EEVAQTL

>member
-1 MATKKNAGKTAKANK
+1 MATKKNAAKTAKVNK

-27 VEANRAEEQAAA
+27 VEAKRAEEKAAA
-39 QAKEAEKAA
+39 EVKEAEK
-48 KRAEKETKKQDEAK
+48 TKKQEPAK

-75 NESEFRTEI
+75 KDAEFQTEI
-84 GNFVSLAV
+84 GNFVSLGL

-104 LHITGKSVASF
+104 LHIVGKSVADF
-115 TKARNITRGLG
+115 TKARNISRGLG
-126 KISDTY
+126 KITDTY

-142 PVSHI
+142 PSSHI
-147 EITPSIAAIL
+147 EIAPQIAAIL
-157 EIKTEVE
+157 EVKTEVE

-174 HFNGSQFNTN
+174 HFNGSQFNTS

-223 ADYIANTVG
+223 VDFVGNSIA
-232 ALAEELGLT
+232 ALAEELHLT
-241 KEFVESALEALKEQK
+241 EEFIKNALATLEVAKPS
-256 AEKPKKST
+256 KPKTEKKQKS
-264 KKEKEPKKPAEQ
+264 PKKPAEQ

-287 GCVVYKDEDPMEH
+287 GRVVYKDEDPMEH

-307 AVEEPAEVP
+307 AVEEPAEVS

-325 EEVAKTL
+325 EEVAQTL

>member
-1 MATKKNAGKTAKANK
+1 MATKKNAAKTAKVNK

-27 VEANRAEEQAAA
+27 VEAKRAEEKAAA
-39 QAKEAEKAA
+39 EVKEAEK
-48 KRAEKETKKQDEAK
+48 TKKQEPAK
-62 EQELPMPTFSPKT
+62 EQELPMPTFTPKT
-75 NESEFRTEI
+75 KDAEFQTEI
-84 GNFVSLAV
+84 GNFVSLGL

-104 LHITGKSVASF
+104 LHIVGKSVADF
-115 TKARNITRGLG
+115 TKARNISRGLG
-126 KISDTY
+126 KITDTY

-142 PVSHI
+142 PSSHI
-147 EITPSIAAIL
+147 EIAPQIAAIL
-157 EIKTEVE
+157 EVKTEVE

-174 HFNGSQFNTN
+174 HFNGSQFNTS

-223 ADYIANTVG
+223 VDFVGNSIA
-232 ALAEELGLT
+232 ALAEELHLT
-241 KEFVESALEALKEQK
+241 EEFIKNALATLEVAKPS
-256 AEKPKKST
+256 KPKMEKKQKS
-264 KKEKEPKKPAEQ
+264 PKKPAEQ

-287 GCVVYKDEDPMEH
+287 GRVVYKDEDPMEH

-307 AVEEPAEVP
+307 AVEEPAEAS

-325 EEVAKTL
+325 EEVAQTL

>member
-1 MATKKNAGKTAKANK
+1 MATKKNAAKTAKVNK

-27 VEANRAEEQAAA
+27 VEAKRAEEKAAA
-39 QAKEAEKAA
+39 EVKEAEK
-48 KRAEKETKKQDEAK
+48 TKKQEPAK

-75 NESEFRTEI
+75 KDAEFQTEI
-84 GNFVSLAV
+84 GNFVSLGL

-104 LHITGKSVASF
+104 LHIVGKSVADF
-115 TKARNITRGLG
+115 TKARNISRGLG
-126 KISDTY
+126 KITDTY

-142 PVSHI
+142 PSSHI
-147 EITPSIAAIL
+147 EIAPQIAAIL
-157 EIKTEVE
+157 EVKTEVE

-174 HFNGSQFNTN
+174 HFNGSQFNTS

-223 ADYIANTVG
+223 VDFVGNSIA
-232 ALAEELGLT
+232 ALAEELHLT
-241 KEFVESALEALKEQK
+241 EEFIKNALATLEVAKPS
-256 AEKPKKST
+256 KPKTEKKQKS
-264 KKEKEPKKPAEQ
+264 PKKPAEQ

-287 GCVVYKDEDPMEH
+287 GRVVYKDEDPMEH